1 MLLLGLLG
9 LDWGVLIY
17 KVLLTVVQ
25 NRGGERMKA
34 SLTNS
39 KNVLVF
45 FSFGSNLYQRE
56 IVRAQTIMEAT
67 EIYLK
72 QLKFKIMYEY

>member
-1 MLLLGLLG
+1 M
-9 LDWGVLIY
+9 IF
-17 KVLLTVVQ
+17 KVLLIVVQ
-25 NRGGERMKA
+25 IRGGERMKA

-39 KNVLVF
+39 KNVLVL
-45 FSFGSNLYQRE
+45 FSFGSNLYWRE